1 MSAGMTSTRHSD
13 TPPTITMLRERREEI
28 LSVAARHGASNVR
41 VYGSVARGEAR
52 PASDIDVLVDME
64 EGRSLLDL
72 AALHLELE
80 ELLGYPVEIGTDVK
94 PRLRERVEAEA
105 VAL

>member
-1 MSAGMTSTRHSD
+1 MSSARNRQQA
-13 TPPTITMLRERREEI
+13 PTLRLLRSRREQI
-28 LSVAARHGASNVR
+28 LRAAQRHGASNVR
-41 VYGSVARGEAR
+41 VYGSVARGEAG
-52 PASDIDVLVDME
+52 PMSDVDVLVEME

-80 ELLGYPVEIGTDVK
+80 EIVGYPVEIGTDVK
-94 PRLRERVEAEA
+94 PRLRERVHAEA

>member
-1 MSAGMTSTRHSD
+1 MR
-13 TPPTITMLRERREEI
+13 
-28 LSVAARHGASNVR
+28 AAQRHGASNIR
-41 VYGSVARGEAR
+41 VYGSVARGEAG
-52 PASDIDVLVDME
+52 PMSDVDVLVEME

-80 ELLGYPVEIGTDVK
+80 EIVGYPVEIGTDVK
-94 PRLRERVEAEA
+94 PRLRERVHAEA

>member
-1 MSAGMTSTRHSD
+1 MR
-13 TPPTITMLRERREEI
+13 
-28 LSVAARHGASNVR
+28 AAQRHGASNIR
-41 VYGSVARGEAR
+41 VYGSVARGEAS
-52 PASDIDVLVDME
+52 PMSDVDVLVEME

-80 ELLGYPVEIGTDVK
+80 EIVGYPVEIGTDVK
-94 PRLRERVEAEA
+94 PRLRERIHAEA

>member
-1 MSAGMTSTRHSD
+1 
-13 TPPTITMLRERREEI
+13 MLRERREEI

-52 PASDIDVLVDME
+52 PASDIDLLVDME

-80 ELLGYPVEIGTDVK
+80 ELLGYPVEIGTGVK
-94 PRLRERVEAEA
+94 PRLRERVESEA

>member
-1 MSAGMTSTRHSD
+1 
-13 TPPTITMLRERREEI
+13 
-28 LSVAARHGASNVR
+28 
-41 VYGSVARGEAR
+41 
-52 PASDIDVLVDME
+52 ME

-80 ELLGYPVEIGTDVK
+80 EILGYPVEIGTDVK
-94 PRLRERVEAEA
+94 PRLRERVRAEA

>member
-1 MSAGMTSTRHSD
+1 MR
-13 TPPTITMLRERREEI
+13 
-28 LSVAARHGASNVR
+28 AAQRHGASNIR
-41 VYGSVARGEAR
+41 VYGSVARGEAS
-52 PASDIDVLVDME
+52 PMSDVDVLVEME

-80 ELLGYPVEIGTDVK
+80 EIVGYPVEIGTDVK
-94 PRLRERVEAEA
+94 PRLRERVYAES